1 VFCREWEELRIEW
14 LRRRVNGPTEA
25 RKEKSPPSKTEDG
38 APNLVK
44 RVTLRATRP
53 RVRDERA
60 RIAFGVHGRGWHGSG
75 EGLSVLQGMGR
86 IEGWM
91 VAEEGLTVSTR

>member
-1 VFCREWEELRIEW
+1 
-14 LRRRVNGPTEA
+14 
-25 RKEKSPPSKTEDG
+25 
-38 APNLVK
+38 
-44 RVTLRATRP
+44 VTGMK
-53 RVRDERA
+53 
-60 RIAFGVHGRGWHGSG
+60 FGVHGRGWHGSG